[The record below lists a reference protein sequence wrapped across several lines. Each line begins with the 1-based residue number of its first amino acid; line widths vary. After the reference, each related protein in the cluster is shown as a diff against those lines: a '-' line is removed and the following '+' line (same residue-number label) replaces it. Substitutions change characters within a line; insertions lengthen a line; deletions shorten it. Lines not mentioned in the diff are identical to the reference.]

1 MSTLLLVARQELV
14 LAARA
19 RSIQIF
25 AAVFGVL
32 ALTVAGSG
40 YVLTGGVGV
49 QDFAR
54 TAASLLQLVLLM
66 VPLMA
71 LLLGVVALS
80 GERGSLELLFAQPL
94 ARGDILFGKLLG
106 LLGALLGAE
115 SPAQS
120 PPGLQGGSALGRSPW
135 RSWSG
140 SARSSSST
148 WLPSGSAPC
157 SLQGSG

>member
-54 TAASLLQLVLLM
+54 TAHADLLKAINADPKLTPEFEQGLKKVC
-66 VPLMA
+66 
-71 LLLGVVALS
+71 
-80 GERGSLELLFAQPL
+80 EEFAQT
-94 ARGDILFGKLLG
+94 
-106 LLGALLGAE
+106 
-115 SPAQS
+115 
-120 PPGLQGGSALGRSPW
+120 GSY
-135 RSWSG
+135 
-140 SARSSSST
+140 
-148 WLPSGSAPC
+148 
-157 SLQGSG
+157 